1 MAQTS
6 VTMPSMVRIVGRAPA
21 VDEKCDVF
29 CLFFVTVWIDEVCNN
44 GNAMMQWNFQNN
56 YGVIALRDVCSCAPV
71 FNFFVDPRNF
81 PLGANLYQKLP
92 FFMIVGA
99 VSPHFFMPPR

>member
-1 MAQTS
+1 
-6 VTMPSMVRIVGRAPA
+6 
-21 VDEKCDVF
+21 
-29 CLFFVTVWIDEVCNN
+29 
-44 GNAMMQWNFQNN
+44 MMQWNFQNN

-99 VSPHFFMPPR
+99 VSPHYLCHHGEIWYEGADLGLPPPCQIW